1 MAATLRKAAIFIA
14 FLAGAFELTRN
25 TPFFYN
31 LRGYSAHSRVKVS
44 HVPSHKLR
52 NSSLSSRPVSVW
64 TKHGYVSLFH
74 PFAVDLTV
82 AMDVEINPGPNTATL
97 QCQGPDS
104 QNQAIFPQL
113 SGTFEHVVGN
123 PRYVDYANFTRDI
136 LTRRYVYS
144 RDELYRL
151 RPNTTSTSQFRPT
164 LNHMLRRTAYRG
176 CRAGKRVKDKRN
188 NSLSNIPTVV
198 PRRPSRNVN
207 KRYTT
212 MRNQSTNLS
221 RSLISVKIEKTPTA
235 PKVVPKCMVI
245 NARSLVKAD
254 AAPALYAELS
264 SNNIGICFVSESW
277 LNKKILS
284 HLICPDGYV
293 MVRKD
298 RNGTRAGGG
307 VKVINANEQF
317 ETLWCKVTTPNSQF
331 FAASVY
337 HPPDPIYEPADLL
350 NFLSETCDQIL
361 HDDPNAK
368 IVIAGDTN
376 QLNIKDLMQQHGLHQ
391 MVKVPTRRDKIL
403 DVFLTNCPL
412 LWKPGKVHKG
422 LVRSDHLA
430 VIVQPS
436 IPAKP
441 QRKYVS
447 FRDTRDHRKIAMETK
462 LSAFD
467 WNSINNLDNPEES
480 AKLLYTSLWSMFN
493 ESFPLVRVRVSS
505 RDRPPW

>member
-1 MAATLRKAAIFIA
+1 
-14 FLAGAFELTRN
+14 
-25 TPFFYN
+25 
-31 LRGYSAHSRVKVS
+31 
-44 HVPSHKLR
+44 
-52 NSSLSSRPVSVW
+52 
-64 TKHGYVSLFH
+64 
-74 PFAVDLTV
+74 
-82 AMDVEINPGPNTATL
+82 MDVEINPGPNTATL
-97 QCQGPDS
+97 QCQGLDS
-104 QNQAIFPQL
+104 QNQATVPQL

-123 PRYVDYANFTRDI
+123 LRYVDYANFTRDI
-136 LTRRYVYS
+136 STRRYVYS

-151 RPNTTSTSQFRPT
+151 RPNRTSTPQFRPT
-164 LNHMLRRTAYRG
+164 LNHMHRRTAYRG
-176 CRAGKRVKDKRN
+176 CRAGKWVKEKRN

-198 PRRPSRNVN
+198 SRRPSRNIN

-212 MRNQSTNLS
+212 MRNKSTNLS

-264 SNNIGICFVSESW
+264 SNNIDLCFVSESW

-298 RNGTRAGGG
+298 RNGIRAGGG
-307 VKVINANEQF
+307 VAVICRKDWKIKATNANGQFEF
-317 ETLWCKVTTPNSQF
+317 ETLWCKITTPNSEF

-337 HPPDPIYEPADLL
+337 HPPDPIYEPAALL
-350 NFLSETCDQIL
+350 NFLSETCDKIL

-368 IVIAGDTN
+368 IVIAGDIN
-376 QLNIKDLMQQHGLHQ
+376 QLQIKDLMQQHGLHQ
-391 MVKVPTRRDKIL
+391 MVKVPTKRDKIL
-403 DVFLTNCPL
+403 DAFLTNCPL

-430 VIVQPS
+430 VTVLPS
-436 IPAKP
+436 IRAKP

-480 AKLLYTSLWSMFN
+480 VKLLNTSLWSMFN

-505 RDRPPW
+505 RDPPYMSPLVKHLCKVRNKTAHRGNQAENIMRQEKINALIRTNQVNAVNNERLKPRL